1 MREWILRRAR
11 NGPRKRLPTLVWV
24 IASNIS
30 LTNCPA
36 DNASASRS
44 PARWSTILPSSW
56 PTNQPAIWIQRPGRK
71 SWRCSKTFI
80 TAVIPSFWSRTSA
93 TLPRTLVAPFVC
105 VTEWSK
111 AMNKLLS
118 RASNRSR
125 LAKSTI
131 GGSDMKR
138 FIYELE
144 ESWKIAVAQMRSN
157 KTRSTLTAL
166 GVIIG
171 IVAVTLMGTAISGI
185 QVGFD
190 KSMAI
195 FGDDVL
201 YVSQWPWKRVDDWW
215 NYRDRKKIKT
225 EYAEPINRI
234 IAATPSSNLVIA
246 VPTSSLLRS
255 VKYGQ
260 SEVSNVLIRGTVS
273 DYLITSTFEFK
284 EGRFFNDIESRGG
297 ANVCVIGYDVA
308 DALFPSESPIGKSV
322 LINGQPF
329 RVVGVISRQG
339 TFLGLFS
346 LDSIV
351 VMPLPAFQKYFS
363 AKSDSDILVKV
374 KDKTKLAEAKDELT
388 GVMRRVRG
396 LPPEK
401 KDDFSINEQQALKS
415 TLDPIKNSIAIAG
428 LFVTGLSLF
437 VGAIG
442 IMNITFVSVKERTR
456 EIGTRKA
463 LGARRRTILLQF
475 LIESTSLCLL
485 GGFIGLSLAW
495 FMCLGISGAFPSFPI
510 RFSVGLVFLSMIV
523 SILTGL
529 FSGFAPAWTAS
540 RLDPVAALRYE

>member
-1 MREWILRRAR
+1 
-11 NGPRKRLPTLVWV
+11 
-24 IASNIS
+24 
-30 LTNCPA
+30 
-36 DNASASRS
+36 
-44 PARWSTILPSSW
+44 
-56 PTNQPAIWIQRPGRK
+56 
-71 SWRCSKTFI
+71 
-80 TAVIPSFWSRTSA
+80 
-93 TLPRTLVAPFVC
+93 
-105 VTEWSK
+105 
-111 AMNKLLS
+111 
-118 RASNRSR
+118 
-125 LAKSTI
+125 
-131 GGSDMKR
+131 
-138 FIYELE
+138 
-144 ESWKIAVAQMRSN
+144 
-157 KTRSTLTAL
+157 
-166 GVIIG
+166 
-171 IVAVTLMGTAISGI
+171 
-185 QVGFD
+185 
-190 KSMAI
+190 
-195 FGDDVL
+195 
-201 YVSQWPWKRVDDWW
+201 
-215 NYRDRKKIKT
+215 
-225 EYAEPINRI
+225 
-234 IAATPSSNLVIA
+234 
-246 VPTSSLLRS
+246 
-255 VKYGQ
+255 
-260 SEVSNVLIRGTVS
+260 
-273 DYLITSTFEFK
+273 
-284 EGRFFNDIESRGG
+284 
-297 ANVCVIGYDVA
+297 VIGYDVG
-308 DALFPSESPIGKSV
+308 DALFPSETPIEKSV

-388 GVMRRVRG
+388 GIMRRVRG

-485 GGFIGLSLAW
+485 GGFIGLGFAYV
-495 FMCLGISGAFPSFPI
+495 MCTGIGQAFPSFPI
-510 RFSVGLVFLSMIV
+510 QFSLGLVLVSMGV

-529 FSGFAPAWTAS
+529 FSGFAPAWSAS